1 MHRFNRLWLA
11 GFIVA
16 ALFALAPTLASAH
29 EQRAVADGEYTL
41 VVGFLDEPAF
51 TSVKN
56 GLDLRV
62 TAAPAGTPAEGE
74 EAEGVPVEGLEA
86 TLKAEV
92 IYSDQKRDLP
102 LEPAFRDPGAY
113 ESWFFPMAAGDYSFH
128 IFGEIEGTPIDETF
142 TSSPEGFSSVEDR
155 ALYEFPSASGLTTDG
170 GAIAS
175 VTSGGDAGTGTLIGG
190 IVLAAIAGAAA
201 FAVVQRSLFG
211 RKGSPRRT
219 SATRADAG

>member
-1 MHRFNRLWLA
+1 MQRFNRLWPA

-29 EQRAVADGEYTL
+29 EQRVVADGKYTF

-62 TAAPAGTPAEGE
+62 TAAPEGTPAEGE

-86 TLKAEV
+86 TLKSEV

-155 ALYEFPSASGLTTDG
+155 ALYEFPSASGSTTNG
-170 GAIAS
+170 GAIGS
-175 VTSGGDAGTGTLIGG
+175 VSSGGDAGTGTLIGD

-201 FAVVQRSLFG
+201 LALVQHSFLG
-211 RKGSPRRT
+211 RKISKRRPLN
-219 SATRADAG
+219 ARADAG